1 MSMLF
6 EIVERANTSGKV
18 NMSVIRVSDD
28 KWQIT
33 ISPGY
38 ASPFSTGKNASSSID
53 IFLSVEEV
61 EHHDFHFRR
70 TLCDRLG
77 DRLMFEASLICG
89 RNCYTSSH
97 VEDALEYVNEV
108 KKWAE
113 WVCYSAYF
121 LESCVDEVL
130 GIGEMINL

>member
-38 ASPFSTGKNASSSID
+38 ACPFSTGKNASID

-61 EHHDFHFRR
+61 DHHDFHFRR
-70 TLCDRLG
+70 KLFAELSDRLE
-77 DRLMFEASLICG
+77 FEAVLISS
-89 RNCYTSSH
+89 RNCYTPSH
-97 VEDALEYVNEV
+97 VEGALACVNEV

-121 LESCVDEVL
+121 LESCLDEIL
-130 GIGEMINL
+130 GIGKMINL